1 MSLSFGRVCPTN
13 KVKKRPGLDEAKES
27 SPFPTPVL
35 TGSGSRVLCSIAES
49 QAFTAPKA
57 STHYDGKTVKPK
69 VGGLDFFQ
77 LAVLSGRML

>member
-1 MSLSFGRVCPTN
+1 MNLMSLSFGGICPTN

-35 TGSGSRVLCSIAES
+35 TGSGSRVLCAIAES

-57 STHYDGKTVKPK
+57 SAYY
-69 VGGLDFFQ
+69 
-77 LAVLSGRML
+77 GREISKL